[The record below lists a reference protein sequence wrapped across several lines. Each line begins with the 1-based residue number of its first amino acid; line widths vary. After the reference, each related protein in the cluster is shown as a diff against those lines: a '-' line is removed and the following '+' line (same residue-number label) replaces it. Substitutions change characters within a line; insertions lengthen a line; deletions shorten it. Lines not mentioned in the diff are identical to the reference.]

1 LTTTDRSS
9 LVARLRIVC
18 SDGKQQVAFQEFIK
32 EIEAATQRLP
42 KDSWITRGDWGAYEA
57 WGVGS
62 DGSRR
67 NESIFTPHK
76 NMIDDLTA
84 DHPVLINRYDRTEG
98 LANSLALKEL
108 GIDDEDGV
116 LDGEIFREALS
127 QIPEKSF
134 ERRLAETRRA
144 LEECSKYGV
153 TTVQDMSP
161 LVIRP
166 FRFCWI

>member
-1 LTTTDRSS
+1 
-9 LVARLRIVC
+9 
-18 SDGKQQVAFQEFIK
+18 
-32 EIEAATQRLP
+32 
-42 KDSWITRGDWGAYEA
+42 
-57 WGVGS
+57 
-62 DGSRR
+62 
-67 NESIFTPHK
+67 
-76 NMIDDLTA
+76 MIDDLTA

-161 LVIRP
+161 VVIRP
-166 FRFCWI
+166 IRFCWI